1 MNIVLTNSDIRF
13 YLVWLADIKRR
24 PHYEVFVVRQ
34 VINAFHNNA
43 EHRLKTEIMHLADM
57 NRRACEKKLLSNEGE
72 RP

>member
-34 VINAFHNNA
+34 VINAFQNNA
-43 EHRLKTEIMHLADM
+43 EHRLKTEILNLADLS
-57 NRRACEKKLLSNEGE
+57 RRACEKNLLSNEGE
-72 RP
+72 AR

>member
-43 EHRLKTEIMHLADM
+43 EHQLKTEILNLIDM
-57 NRRACEKKLLSNEGE
+57 SRRACEKNLLSIAGEG
-72 RP
+72 R

>member
-34 VINAFHNNA
+34 VINAFQNNA
-43 EHRLKTEIMHLADM
+43 EHRLKTELLNLVDLS
-57 NRRACEKKLLSNEGE
+57 RRATELNMGKSHD
-72 RP
+72 